1 MLNWPAHS
9 GYFAAL
15 NAFGNGAV
23 ARHSASFQTPYDD
36 VIQAWAN
43 TDPFTSIGLYSTDLS
58 GSFRL
63 VRTAGTLDAYVRST
77 GGQWQLVLSTPGMSG
92 SVAYGIGLSSQAWD
106 FGHLDGSVAFDNFRL
121 NSGALTCQSWWQD
134 YAPDIARGDAKGK
147 EDKPLTAVLAELV
160 VGHVAQHARRR
171 ADDELAR
178 GHV

>member
-1 MLNWPAHS
+1 LLNWPAHS

-36 VIQAWAN
+36 VIQAWAIQAWAN
-43 TDPFTSIGLYSTDLS
+43 
-58 GSFRL
+58 
-63 VRTAGTLDAYVRST
+63 TAGTLDAYVRST

-147 EDKPLTAVLAELV
+147 ED
-160 VGHVAQHARRR
+160 
-171 ADDELAR
+171 
-178 GHV
+178 